1 MKEAVCELDLF
12 CRVYMRLRP
21 GLPIRHSEMSVLEIL
36 CVTPGPHTP
45 VSLAGALRVSRP
57 MVAAHL
63 NALQSVGL
71 ITRISSPE
79 DGRSVYI
86 LPTKSGKKLFAE
98 YHRANQRIVAELSQK
113 MGAKKFETFVRLI
126 TTANKIL
133 SE

>member
-1 MKEAVCELDLF
+1 MTGTDIASF
-12 CRVYMRLRP
+12 CRAYMRANS
-21 GLPIRHSEMSVLEIL
+21 GMPIRHSQMLVLEIL
-36 CVTPGPHTP
+36 CTTPGPHTP
-45 VSLAGALRVSRP
+45 MMLADCMRVSRP
-57 MVAAHL
+57 MVTAHL
-63 NALQSVGL
+63 VALADLGYVSRVA
-71 ITRISSPE
+71 SPE